1 MARNNA
7 KQKFGNDQVL
17 QYKYM
22 DMLLR
27 MFKNDEMRFEM
38 VKHIVF
44 WRFQEE
50 AQGSTKAQNMAK
62 VKEML
67 MALPPI
73 IGEIIDLEVG
83 ENFSGR
89 EIACDMALYSTFESE
104 EALKAYAVHPEHVKV
119 AEFIGSVISEGRVVD
134 YHI

>member
-1 MARNNA
+1 
-7 KQKFGNDQVL
+7 
-17 QYKYM
+17 
-22 DMLLR
+22 
-27 MFKNDEMRFEM
+27 M

-44 WRFQEE
+44 WRFKDD
-50 AQGSTKAQNMAK
+50 AQDSSKSENMAK
-62 VKEML
+62 VKSML
-67 MALPPI
+67 ESLPPQI
-73 IGEIIDLEVG
+73 SEIIDLEVG

-119 AEFIGSVISEGRVVD
+119 AEFIGSVVSEGRVVD